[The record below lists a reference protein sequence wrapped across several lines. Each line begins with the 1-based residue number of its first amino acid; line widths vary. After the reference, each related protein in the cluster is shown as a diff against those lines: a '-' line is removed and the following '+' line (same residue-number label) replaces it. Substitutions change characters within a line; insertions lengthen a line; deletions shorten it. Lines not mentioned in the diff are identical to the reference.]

1 MIAHLWVEQASRPA
15 LVHVATMAR
24 DVFWLQD
31 PFLIYSEKE
40 ELANAI
46 LMPELVWVDLNFR
59 VIFFEIS
66 IFKNSCYV
74 LNGCGESIIFCT

>member
-46 LMPELVWVDLNFR
+46 LMRELVWVDLNFR
-59 VIFFEIS
+59 VFFFEIS
-66 IFKNSCYV
+66 IFKNS
-74 LNGCGESIIFCT
+74 GCGESIIFCT